1 MPLGD
6 VPAVLELP
14 WALPEVD
21 GDEPGLDEPELD
33 DPEPDDPVFGVDEFG
48 VPAVPGKVPHGEP
61 LGVVPGVLEV
71 FGFTVDGCVL
81 LPGVAGLVEFEPGTV
96 DEEPGVALPAGGV
109 AVPVGG
115 GVEVPVGGATDPV
128 GEVAVPGA

>member
-6 VPAVLELP
+6 VPAVPELP

-21 GDEPGLDEPELD
+21 GDEFELD

-96 DEEPGVALPAGGV
+96 DEEPGVEVPVGGGV
-109 AVPVGG
+109 EVPVGG
-115 GVEVPVGGATDPV
+115 GVEVPVGGAADPV
-128 GEVAVPGA
+128 GKVAVPGA